1 MALEAS
7 ELILNDDG
15 SIYHLHLHP
24 EQVAPL
30 VLTVGDPD
38 RVEKV
43 SRHFDQVEHRVQK
56 REFVTH
62 TGRIGTTRVTV
73 ISTGIGT
80 DNVDIVLNE
89 LDALVNIDLQTRT
102 IRDDLRSLDI
112 VRIGTS
118 GTVQPTIDVDSLL
131 VSHYGLGLDSM
142 VNFYATQPTDRE
154 RAFAETFAQAMGHP
168 ALVPYFFEGSAD
180 LYGRFDHGFLP
191 GVTASCAGFYA
202 PQGRTLRA
210 RPRVADWVDRLAG
223 FEHDGLRI
231 TNLEME
237 TAALIGLGRVLGH
250 RVTAVNAILANRATG
265 QFSSHPHAVVEQ
277 AIERTLDVLAG

>member
-38 RVEKV
+38 RVARV

-62 TGRIGTTRVTV
+62 TGRIGSTALTV

-89 LDALVNIDLQTRT
+89 LDALVNIDLTTRT
-102 IRDDLRSLDI
+102 VRSDLRSLDI

-118 GTVQPTIDVDSLL
+118 GTVQASIGVDSLL
-131 VSHYGLGLDSM
+131 ASHYGLGLDSM
-142 VNFYATQPTDRE
+142 VNFYATAPTEQE
-154 RAFAETFAQAMGHP
+154 RAFAETFARAMGHP
-168 ALVPYFFEGSAD
+168 ALVPYFFEGSAE
-180 LYGRFDHGFLP
+180 LYDRFGTDFLP

-202 PQGRTLRA
+202 PQGRIVRA
-210 RPRVADWVDRLAG
+210 RPRVTDWVDRLAG

-265 QFSSHPHAVVEQ
+265 AFSTDPAAVVDR
-277 AIERTLDVLAG
+277 AIERTLDVLVG